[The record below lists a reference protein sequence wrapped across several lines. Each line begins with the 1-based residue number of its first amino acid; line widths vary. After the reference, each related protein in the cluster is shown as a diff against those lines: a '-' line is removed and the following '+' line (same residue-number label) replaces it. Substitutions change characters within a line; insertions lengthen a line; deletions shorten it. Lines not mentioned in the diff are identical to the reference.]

1 MGEQRERTVVKLPL
15 DKIVLNEWNPNVQ
28 KDSVFN
34 ALVENIKEIGMVEPL
49 MVMPPDADGNYKL
62 VSGEHRFEACKI
74 LGMDTIDAYVMD
86 DFDED
91 MAKFQLVRMNVLKG
105 SLDPVKFTKLFD
117 DMADK
122 YGKELTKQMM
132 ALVDEKAFDN
142 LYVNVRKELPK
153 ELQDKLGEAKGE
165 MKSVDDLSRIL
176 NEMFSTYGD
185 TLKNNFM
192 VFQYGGK
199 THLWVM
205 MDDKLKKK
213 MIDEVVEEIKAG
225 NYDINQYFSKLIN
238 EYSDEVLAE
247 LDPIG
252 EEEENIFEEEDEYED
267 YES

>member
-1 MGEQRERTVVKLPL
+1 MKERVPVKIPM
-15 DKIVLNEWNPNVQ
+15 DKIVVNEWNPNVQ
-28 KDSVFN
+28 KDAVFN
-34 ALVENIKEIGMVEPL
+34 ALVENIREIGMVEPL
-49 MVMPPDADGNYKL
+49 MVMPADENGNYKL
-62 VSGEHRFEACKI
+62 ISGEHRFEACRV
-74 LGMDTIDAYVMD
+74 LGFDEIDAYVME

-91 MAKFQLVRMNVLKG
+91 MAKFQLVRMNVLRG

-117 DMADK
+117 EMADK

-153 ELQDKLGEAKGE
+153 ELQKKMSKAKSE
-165 MKSVDDLSRIL
+165 LKSVDDLSRIL

-192 VFQYGGK
+192 IFQYGGK
-199 THLWVM
+199 THLWVI

-213 MIDEVVEEIKAG
+213 MINEVVEELKAS
-225 NYDINQYFSKLIN
+225 NYDINQYFSKLIT

-247 LDPIG
+247 LDPID
-252 EEEENIFEEEDEYED
+252 EAEENIFEEDEYED

>member
-1 MGEQRERTVVKLPL
+1 MKERVPVKLPM
-15 DKIVLNEWNPNVQ
+15 DKIVVNEWNPNVQ
-28 KDSVFN
+28 KDAVFN
-34 ALVENIKEIGMVEPL
+34 ALVENIREIGMVEPL
-49 MVMPPDADGNYKL
+49 MVLPADEDGKYKL
-62 VSGEHRFEACKI
+62 ISGEHRFEACKV
-74 LGMDTIDAYVMD
+74 LGFTEIDAYVME

-91 MAKFQLVRMNVLKG
+91 MAKFQLVRMNVLRG

-117 DMADK
+117 EMADK

-153 ELQDKLGEAKGE
+153 ELQKKMSEAKSE
-165 MKSVDDLSRIL
+165 LKSVDDLSRIL

-192 VFQYGGK
+192 IFQYGGK
-199 THLWVM
+199 THLWVI

-213 MIDEVVEEIKAG
+213 MINEVVEELKAG

-252 EEEENIFEEEDEYED
+252 EAEENIFEEEEE
-267 YES
+267 

>member
-1 MGEQRERTVVKLPL
+1 MKERVPVKIPM
-15 DKIVLNEWNPNVQ
+15 DKIVVNEWNPNVQ
-28 KDSVFN
+28 KDAVFN
-34 ALVENIKEIGMVEPL
+34 ALVENIREIGMVEPV
-49 MVMPPDADGNYKL
+49 MVLPADEDGKYKMI
-62 VSGEHRFEACKI
+62 SGEHRFEACKV
-74 LGMDTIDAYVMD
+74 LGFDEIDAYVMD

-117 DMADK
+117 EMADK
-122 YGKELTKQMM
+122 YGKDLTKQMM

-153 ELQDKLGEAKGE
+153 ELQEKMDTARSEIKN
-165 MKSVDDLSRIL
+165 VDDLSRIL
-176 NEMFSTYGD
+176 NEMFSKYGD
-185 TLKNNFM
+185 TLKHNFM

-205 MDDKLKKK
+205 MDAKLKKK
-213 MIDEVVEEIKAG
+213 MIDEVVEEVKAG

-238 EYSDEVLAE
+238 EYGDEVLAE

-252 EEEENIFEEEDEYED
+252 EAEENIFEEEEEYED
-267 YES
+267 YEA